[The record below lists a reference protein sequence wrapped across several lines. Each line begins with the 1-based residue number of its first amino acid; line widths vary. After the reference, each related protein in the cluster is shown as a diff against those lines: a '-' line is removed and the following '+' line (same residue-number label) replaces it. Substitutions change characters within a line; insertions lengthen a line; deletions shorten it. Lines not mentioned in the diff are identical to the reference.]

1 MAIRKLLENC
11 TDKLETCKEIC
22 SNLTISGNSDVLLFN
37 NEQITKINECLSFKE
52 LFLFLRQYW
61 SWKEYSILEAII
73 AECDSQ
79 EANAELEKFE
89 KLMST
94 YCGMKLISDNYSPR
108 ELPKNYVNLS
118 IIVDKPYKNLTLE
131 NFIQLRDFI
140 FEHLD
145 VHRFIALPFIKFLF
159 SSLHLEWCIPV
170 QAVSH
175 VIKMANRNKEPFISK
190 LITLIQVGNKTI
202 LDVQEKE
209 IIKVS

>member
-1 MAIRKLLENC
+1 MAIRKSLENR
-11 TDKLETCKEIC
+11 TDKLEACKEIC

-37 NEQITKINECLSFKE
+37 NEQITKINNCLSFKE

-94 YCGMKLISDNYSPR
+94 YCGMKLISDKYSPS

-131 NFIQLRDFI
+131 NFVQLRDFI

-175 VIKMANRNKEPFISK
+175 VIKMANMHKESFISK